1 MGKKQEIIHIFRKV
15 FGTVKCYLIFSLNK
29 KVIWFSE
36 EMQFSDAGA
45 DINFPLA
52 GLHFSYIS
60 NCIKS
65 AFIDLPITFMRFQ
78 KH

>member
-1 MGKKQEIIHIFRKV
+1 MGKTENISYIQESVWYGQVLFV
-15 FGTVKCYLIFSLNK
+15 FSLNK

-60 NCIKS
+60 NRIKS
-65 AFIDLPITFMRFQ
+65 AFIDLPITFM
-78 KH
+78 